1 MTEGNQDS
9 KLNKI
14 TFMAVGDIMLDGKVG
29 KTINERGPEYP
40 FLSIVVS
47 K

>member
-14 TFMAVGDIMLDGKVG
+14 TFMAVGYSGPQKLDSA
-29 KTINERGPEYP
+29 
-40 FLSIVVS
+40 LSHR
-47 K
+47 